1 MVASPIAN
9 RLMNLLWRAA
19 NNANHQM
26 VESMLCKDAF
36 VKSGY
41 LCDFDKGTADL
52 HHCLSCDVKEQ
63 IDL

>member
-1 MVASPIAN
+1 
-9 RLMNLLWRAA
+9 
-19 NNANHQM
+19 M
-26 VESMLCKDAF
+26 VESVLCKDAF

-63 IDL
+63 IDLWSFCLQM